1 VPLDSG
7 KMRHV
12 VRIEQ
17 RATTQDAAGEPALTW
32 TLFAQRRASIVRTP
46 GRELWSSEE
55 RQGRIPTLFRLRYLA
70 GVLPAMRVI
79 HGDKVFNILSAIDPD
94 GMRAE
99 LVLNTEEHVEE
110 AQ

>member
-17 RATTQDAAGEPALTW
+17 RATTQDASGEPALTW
-32 TLFAQRRASIVRTP
+32 TLFASRRAAIVRTP
-46 GRELWSSEE
+46 GREIWSSEE
-55 RQGRIPTLFRLRYLA
+55 RQGRVPTLFRLRFLE

-110 AQ
+110 TP